1 MGPERILVVDDA
13 AMVRMVTRRMLES
26 GGYAVIEAADA
37 TEALRIFEQ
46 ERPRLVVSDVVMP
59 GMRGPELARALRAI
73 GPGVA
78 VILVKPFAIDTLL
91 AAVRAALAAQPPR

>member
-1 MGPERILVVDDA
+1 
-13 AMVRMVTRRMLES
+13 MVTRRMLES

-73 GPGVA
+73 DPGVA
-78 VILVKPFAIDTLL
+78 VILVSGSSEAQPVGDHFLEKPFAIDTLL